1 MIIIEK
7 LNETLI
13 LCVLC
18 NFALLYNTLNKYYP
32 HFLSLY
38 VENAKNVFNNFINML
53 NESIP
58 RYEGKE

>member
-18 NFALLYNTLNKYYP
+18 NFALLYNTLNKNYP

-38 VENAKNVFNNFINML
+38 VENAKINMI
-53 NESIP
+53 NDSIP
-58 RYEGKE
+58 RYEGEE